1 MAICSV
7 IDSNNSLRSNR
18 FTVALHKNKYTK
30 RLPSG
35 NLFALFFNH
44 DIIKLACFYASKST
58 FKSIFE

>member
-18 FTVALHKNKYTK
+18 FTVALHENKVSK

-35 NLFALFFNH
+35 NLLH
-44 DIIKLACFYASKST
+44 YSLIMI
-58 FKSIFE
+58 